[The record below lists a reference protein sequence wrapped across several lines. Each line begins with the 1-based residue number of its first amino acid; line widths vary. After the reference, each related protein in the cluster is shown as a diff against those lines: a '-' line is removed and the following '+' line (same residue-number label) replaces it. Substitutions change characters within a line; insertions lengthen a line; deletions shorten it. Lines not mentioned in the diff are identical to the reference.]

1 VSRDADAPSLPRPL
15 PRPLPC
21 LFRAG
26 AGRFPSA
33 GRQPLVAL
41 HIAME
46 PSVLTRL
53 RASPYSVVAPAWGS
67 HWHGQVRGG
76 PFFSAALS
84 RRGMQSV
91 SLSSSFYY
99 FRHTFAYTCELSPRV
114 EHFHRPIPV
123 NH

>member
-53 RASPYSVVAPAWGS
+53 RASPLPSVVAPCG
-67 HWHGQVRGG
+67 
-76 PFFSAALS
+76 AAT
-84 RRGMQSV
+84 GTGKYAV
-91 SLSSSFYY
+91 APSFQ
-99 FRHTFAYTCELSPRV
+99 PR
-114 EHFHRPIPV
+114 
-123 NH
+123 